1 MGNTGKYF
9 PHDRYDVRIGSDKM
23 IEHDYTIKQF
33 DLEAGLDEAEQIAIG
48 RFYNENPNDKIH
60 YVAVSLARK
69 VR

>member
-1 MGNTGKYF
+1 MENPF

-23 IEHDYTIKQF
+23 LEYQYPVRQF
-33 DLEAGLDEAEQIAIG
+33 DLDAGLDEAEQIAIG
-48 RFYNENPNDKIH
+48 RFFNENPLDKIR